1 MSDQFREVT
10 TKSWLSRIMGSFIGV
25 LVGIL
30 LFLGAFPL
38 IFWNEGRS
46 VDRIKTL
53 GEGRSLVVEL
63 SADQIDS
70 AQQGALIHF
79 SGLATTDDVLKDSQF
94 GVEEN
99 ALKLNR
105 LVEMYQWEETSESK
119 TIKNLG
125 GSETTET
132 VYSYN
137 RTWSQNPIN
146 SSNFK
151 NRFGHENPSMPAYGS
166 EQFTASKVTVGA
178 FELGAGFVGQIS
190 GAENY
195 PLSQK
200 NYDALDSSLRSSFKM
215 SGSTYFRGNVSNPQ
229 VGAVRISYKIVRPM
243 TVSVVGKQDGAT
255 LQSYATKNG
264 EIELLQNGTLTAAD
278 MFASAEAEN
287 KIITWLIRLAG
298 FIIMWFGLA
307 LIMGPLSVI
316 GSVIP
321 FVGSVL
327 GAGTGFIAFVLAL
340 VLSVVT
346 AAIAWIVFR
355 PLIGGA
361 LLLLAVLFFFC
372 GFKWL
377 RGKAEAAAAAPAAS
391 GSKFGRQEA

>member
-1 MSDQFREVT
+1 MSDQFTEVT

-30 LFLGAFPL
+30 LFLGSFPL

-53 GEGRSLVVEL
+53 GEGRAIVVEL
-63 SADQIDS
+63 SADQIDATREGS
-70 AQQGALIHF
+70 LVHF

-105 LVEMYQWEETSESK
+105 TVEMYQWEEKSESK
-119 TIKNLG
+119 TTKNLG

-132 VYSYN
+132 IYSYN
-137 RTWSQNPIN
+137 KTWSQNRIN

-151 NRFGHENPSMPAYGS
+151 NQFGHENPSMPAYGS
-166 EQFTASKVTVGA
+166 EQFTASKITVGA
-178 FELGAGFVGQIS
+178 FELGEAFVGQIS

-200 NYDALDSSLRSSFKM
+200 NFNSLDPSLRSSFKL
-215 SGSTYFRGNVSNPQ
+215 SGGTYFRGNATSPQ
-229 VGAVRISYKIVRPM
+229 VGAVRVSFNIVRPM
-243 TVSVVGKQDGAT
+243 TVSVVGKQDGDA

-264 EIELLQNGTLTAAD
+264 EIDLLQNGTLSASD

-287 KIITWLIRLAG
+287 KIVTWLIRLAG

-361 LLLLAVLFFFC
+361 LLLLAVLFFFG

-377 RGKAEAAAAAPAAS
+377 RGKAEAAAAAPATN
-391 GSKFGRQEA
+391 GTKFGRQEA

>member
-10 TKSWLSRIMGSFIGV
+10 TKSWFSRIMGSFIGV

-30 LFLGAFPL
+30 LFIGAFPL

-53 GEGRSLVVEL
+53 GEGRAGVVEL
-63 SADQIDS
+63 SADQIDN
-70 AQQGALIHF
+70 AHQGGLIHL
-79 SGLATTDDVLKDSQF
+79 SGLATTDDVLKDSLF

-105 LVEMYQWEETSESK
+105 TVEMYQWEETSESK
-119 TIKNLG
+119 TTKNLG

-132 VYSYN
+132 VYSYIK
-137 RTWSQNPIN
+137 TWSQNRIN

-151 NRFGHENPSMPAYGS
+151 KQFGHENPSLPTYGS
-166 EQFTASKVTVGA
+166 EEFTASKITVGA
-178 FELGAGFVGQIS
+178 FALGDAFVGQIS

-200 NYDALDSSLRSSFKM
+200 NLDAVDPSLRSSFKL
-215 SGSTYFRGNVSNPQ
+215 SGSTYFNGNPTSPQ
-229 VGAVRISYKIVRPM
+229 VGAVRVSYKIVRPM
-243 TVSVVGKQDGAT
+243 TISVVGKQDDAT
-255 LQSYATKNG
+255 LQPYATKNG
-264 EIELLQNGTLTAAD
+264 EIDLLQNGTVSASD

-287 KIITWLIRLAG
+287 KIVTWLIRLAG

-321 FVGSVL
+321 LVGSVL

-346 AAIAWIVFR
+346 AAVAWIVFR

-361 LLLLAVLFFFC
+361 LLLLAVLFFFG

-391 GSKFGRQEA
+391 GAKFGRQEV